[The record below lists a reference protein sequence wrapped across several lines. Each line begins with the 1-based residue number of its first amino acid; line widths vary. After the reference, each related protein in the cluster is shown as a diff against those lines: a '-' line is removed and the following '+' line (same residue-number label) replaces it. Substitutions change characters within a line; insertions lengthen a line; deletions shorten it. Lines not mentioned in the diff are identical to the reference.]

1 MSLNTRF
8 YSLSLLHRRLDEAM
22 RRERGRGRDALRLLR
37 LRALKL
43 AVKRRLAALMHR
55 PALAR

>member
-22 RRERGRGRDALRLLR
+22 QRERGRDPLRLLR

-43 AVKRRLAALMHR
+43 AGKRRLAALMHR

>member
-1 MSLNTRF
+1 MSLNKRF
-8 YSLSLLHRRLDEAM
+8 YSLSLLHRRLDDAM
-22 RRERGRGRDALRLLR
+22 RRERGRDPLRLLR
-37 LRALKL
+37 LCALKL